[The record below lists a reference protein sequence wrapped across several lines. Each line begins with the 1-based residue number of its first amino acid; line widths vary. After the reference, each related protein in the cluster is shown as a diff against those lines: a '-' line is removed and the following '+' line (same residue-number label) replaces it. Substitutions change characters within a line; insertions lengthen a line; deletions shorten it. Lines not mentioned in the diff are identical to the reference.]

1 MSSPSSSLLQRAE
14 VFSLFRHMFRLAR
27 KMKQQNSLNIGEGGG
42 KAHRNQEAEYITSE
56 CKNRF
61 RENRFLKD
69 HAHVQKAI
77 DYAKTRIYMCE
88 NYGIAY
94 ERMAN
99 VTSSG
104 GGDVKIVHEGLRE
117 EVGSYVSVGLP
128 KNVTA
133 EEARRKAR
141 EKRRRMSE
149 SLEESRSRTSGSG
162 GSSST

>member
-1 MSSPSSSLLQRAE
+1 M
-14 VFSLFRHMFRLAR
+14 FSLFRHMFRLAR
-27 KMKQQNSLNIGEGGG
+27 KMKQNSSISEGGG
-42 KAHRNQEAEYITSE
+42 KGNRNQEAEYITSE

-117 EVGSYVSVGLP
+117 EVGNFESVGLP

-149 SLEESRSRTSGSG
+149 SLEESRSRTSESG
-162 GSSST
+162 GSGST

>member
-1 MSSPSSSLLQRAE
+1 
-14 VFSLFRHMFRLAR
+14 
-27 KMKQQNSLNIGEGGG
+27 
-42 KAHRNQEAEYITSE
+42 
-56 CKNRF
+56 
-61 RENRFLKD
+61 
-69 HAHVQKAI
+69 
-77 DYAKTRIYMCE
+77 MCE

-104 GGDVKIVHEGLRE
+104 GGDVKIVHEGPLRE
-117 EVGSYVSVGLP
+117 EVGNFESVGLP
-128 KNVTA
+128 KNVTSGGL
-133 EEARRKAR
+133 RKKAR

>member
-1 MSSPSSSLLQRAE
+1 
-14 VFSLFRHMFRLAR
+14 MFRLAR
-27 KMKQQNSLNIGEGGG
+27 KMKHNSL
-42 KAHRNQEAEYITSE
+42 KEAEYITSE

-117 EVGSYVSVGLP
+117 EVGNFESVGLP

-133 EEARRKAR
+133 EEARRKA
-141 EKRRRMSE
+141 
-149 SLEESRSRTSGSG
+149 EEAAAEASVAEVDAVDPPSAA
-162 GSSST
+162 

>member
-1 MSSPSSSLLQRAE
+1 MASPSSSLLQRAE

-27 KMKQQNSLNIGEGGG
+27 KMKRDSL
-42 KAHRNQEAEYITSE
+42 KEAEYITSE

-69 HAHVQKAI
+69 HAHVQKAM

-117 EVGSYVSVGLP
+117 EVGNFESVGLP

>member
-1 MSSPSSSLLQRAE
+1 MSSPSSLLQRAE

-27 KMKQQNSLNIGEGGG
+27 KMKQNSLYGEGG
-42 KAHRNQEAEYITSE
+42 KEVNRNQEAEYITSE

-117 EVGSYVSVGLP
+117 EVGNFESVGLP

-149 SLEESRSRTSGSG
+149 SLEESNSRTSGSG